1 MISYNFKQIFFNL
14 LKDNNFSYAV
24 DATLGN
30 GNDTYSILKHTDAH
44 VTAFDIQEL
53 AIENSLAKLKTFSQ
67 YRYDLVLDSHSNMD
81 KYLKGSPDFIV
92 FNTGYL
98 PGSDKKIITDGQTLT
113 KALEI
118 SIDVLKSNGIIFF
131 AQYIGHDGSF
141 EESEITD
148 GFFKNLCQKKFRVL
162 KNEFYNQINNPPIVY
177 LAEKLWK
184 I

>member
-1 MISYNFKQIFFNL
+1 MKY
-14 LKDNNFSYAV
+14 
-24 DATLGN
+24 
-30 GNDTYSILKHTDAH
+30 TDAH
-44 VTAFDIQEL
+44 VTAFDIQKM
-53 AIENSLAKLKTFSQ
+53 AIESSLEKLKTFSRD
-67 YRYDLVLDSHSNMD
+67 RYNLILDSHSNMD
-81 KYLKGSPDFIV
+81 RYLKDSPDLIV

-118 SIDVLKSNGIIFF
+118 SVEALKPGGVIFF
-131 AQYIGHDGSF
+131 AQYIGHEGSF

-177 LAEKLWK
+177 LAEKL
-184 I
+184 

>member
-1 MISYNFKQIFFNL
+1 MISYNFKHIFLNL
-14 LKDNNFSYAV
+14 LKENNFYYGV

-30 GNDTYSILKHTDAH
+30 GNDTYSILKYTDAH
-44 VTAFDIQEL
+44 VTAFDIQEMAL
-53 AIENSLAKLKTFSQ
+53 ESSLEKLKTFSRE
-67 YRYDLVLDSHSNMD
+67 RYNLILDSHSNMD
-81 KYLKGSPDFIV
+81 RYLKDSPDLIV

-118 SIDVLKSNGIIFF
+118 SVEVLKPNGIIFF
-131 AQYIGHDGSF
+131 AQYIGHEGSF

-177 LAEKLWK
+177 LAEKL
-184 I
+184 

>member
-1 MISYNFKQIFFNL
+1 MISYNFKHIFLNL
-14 LKDNNFSYAV
+14 LKENNFYYGV

-30 GNDTYSILKHTDAH
+30 GNDTYSILKYTDAH
-44 VTAFDIQEL
+44 VTSFDIQEM
-53 AIENSLAKLKTFSQ
+53 AIESSLEKLKTFSRE
-67 YRYDLVLDSHSNMD
+67 RYNLILDSHSNMD
-81 KYLKGSPDFIV
+81 RYLKDSPDLIV

-118 SIDVLKSNGIIFF
+118 SVEVLKPNGIIFF
-131 AQYIGHDGSF
+131 AQYIGHEGSF

-177 LAEKLWK
+177 LAEKL
-184 I
+184 

>member
-1 MISYNFKQIFFNL
+1 MISYNFKHIFLNL
-14 LKDNNFSYAV
+14 LKENNFSYGV

-30 GNDTYSILKHTDAH
+30 GNDTYSILKYTDAH
-44 VTAFDIQEL
+44 VTAFDIQEM
-53 AIENSLAKLKTFSQ
+53 AIESSLEKLKTFSRD
-67 YRYDLVLDSHSNMD
+67 RYNLILDSHSNMD
-81 KYLKGSPDFIV
+81 RYLKDSPDLIV

-118 SIDVLKSNGIIFF
+118 SIEALKPGGVIFF
-131 AQYIGHDGSF
+131 AQYIGHEGSF

-148 GFFKNLCQKKFRVL
+148 IFFKNLCQKKFRVL

-177 LAEKLWK
+177 LAEKL
-184 I
+184 